1 MQKDIRYLDSQLRRF
16 SGNQIL
22 MSSLLLLI
30 LITATGYL
38 SGYKVAFSIFFLIPI
53 TLATWYGN
61 RHQGFFLCALSATAC
76 LFLESK
82 FQAYL
87 YSNPFAP
94 YWNAVIQLGFFLIIA
109 QLLASVK
116 KHLHIERQLSR
127 TDTLTGVMTGREFT
141 EASQHL
147 LTLAARHGRPAIF
160 AYIELDNLKQMND
173 AFGQSEGNKALQVI
187 GQVFLESM
195 RKTDIVGRLCEDGFS
210 VLLPETDAIGARTK
224 LGKLKNELTQEAKNH
239 NWPIG
244 FNIGF
249 ISFGLSLSG
258 MDEVFEIASTLMS
271 QVKKNGKNNTIFEH
285 FPSDMNSALQ
295 A

>member
-1 MQKDIRYLDSQLRRF
+1 MQKDILYLDSQLRRF

-30 LITATGYL
+30 FIVATGYI
-38 SGYKVAFSIFFLIPI
+38 SSYKVAFSIFFLIPI
-53 TLATWYGN
+53 ALATWYGN

-82 FQAYL
+82 FLAYL

-94 YWNAVIQLGFFLIIA
+94 YWNAVIQLGIFLIIA

-116 KHLHIERQLSR
+116 KHLHIEQQLSR
-127 TDTLTGVMTGREFT
+127 TDTLTGVMNGREFT

-173 AFGQSEGNKALQVI
+173 AFGHSEGNKALQVI

-224 LGKLKNELTQEAKNH
+224 LGKLKNELTQEAKKH

-249 ISFGLSLSG
+249 VSFGLPRSG
-258 MDEVFEIASTLMS
+258 IDEVFEIANTLMK
-271 QVKKNGKNNTIFEH
+271 QVKKNGKNNIIFEH
-285 FPSDMNSALQ
+285 FLSDINPALQ
-295 A
+295 T